1 MIPVDKIRGIIC
13 QKILPLTYDES
24 LSYMELLCKVIYT
37 LNEIISVIN
46 DFTPESLDEIKAR
59 LDAVEAKNAEQDHD
73 IDVVKT
79 GLMNLNSLMIVL
91 NEQVGILDQT
101 VSSLSETV
109 SSHTTELEDHEIRIT
124 ELEKYQSQLLL
135 KKNVANIQEGDLF
148 NMSAEQFVG
157 REIHI

>member
-37 LNEIISVIN
+37 LNEIIEVIN

-59 LDAVEAKNAEQDHD
+59 LNAVEAKNAEQDHD
-73 IDVVKT
+73 ITVVKT

-101 VSSLSETV
+101 VSSLSETI
-109 SSHTTELEDHEIRIT
+109 SDHTEELEDHEIRIT

-135 KKNVANIQEGDLF
+135 KKEYANDQDVYVF
-148 NMSAEQFVG
+148 DFSAEQYE
-157 REIHI
+157 REDY

>member
-37 LNEIISVIN
+37 LNEIIEVIN
-46 DFTPESLDEIKAR
+46 GFTPESLDEIKAR

-73 IDVVKT
+73 IEVIKT
-79 GLMNLNSLMIVL
+79 GMMNLNSLMIVL
-91 NEQVGILDQT
+91 NERVDELDNT

-109 SSHTTELEDHEIRIT
+109 SDHTEELEDHEERIT

-135 KKNVANIQEGDLF
+135 KKEYANDQDF
-148 NMSAEQFVG
+148 YVFDFTAEQYE
-157 REIHI
+157 REEY